1 MNCVCIFKQQIKRF
15 KGKEMLPTKKS
26 YSIALVLTLWF
37 GPIGLAYS
45 SIELSIILTI
55 LSLAFLPKIIVLVC
69 CWISSMLLSFRCIDK
84 YNNEIDKERYL
95 IEFDGNS

>member
-1 MNCVCIFKQQIKRF
+1 
-15 KGKEMLPTKKS
+15 MLPTRKS
-26 YSIALVLTLWF
+26 YSIALVLTLWL

-69 CWISSMLLSFRCIDK
+69 CWISSILLSFRYINK
-84 YNNEIDKERYL
+84 YNNEIDKELYM
-95 IEFDGNS
+95 IEYGGDS